1 MATCCGNDATAH
13 KLVTTAPTVLL
24 TLGRLPPAV
33 DIARS
38 FARAGWRVLVAEPFR
53 WHLARTSNA
62 VTQCFVVPP
71 PHESPQAYREA
82 LLDIIRRERVDL
94 LLPIS
99 EETMHVATL
108 TASLPSHCRWFGSD
122 ARLIHELHS
131 KFGFTRLARSAGLAV
146 PETLYAT
153 APETT
158 ALVDS
163 GDTIVKPEYSCS
175 GRQVQRFSK
184 GASLPRLAP
193 KMLVQRAIDGD
204 EFSAFAIARN
214 GEPLCI
220 VVYRAVL
227 RHGSVAV
234 VFERIEQTAV
244 SDWLVTL
251 IRSIQF
257 TGFIAI
263 DAIVDATGNAYA
275 IECNPRAT
283 SGVHFVATQ
292 CLAGLIGGDEIE
304 ASWRPQRRLQEFWST
319 WTHLLSVLG
328 QREQRQDTWRAIR
341 SARDVSWD
349 RGDPWVFPLATFSTW
364 PIISRA
370 IRQRATFAEVLAL
383 DIEWP
388 PADEA

>member
-1 MATCCGNDATAH
+1 M
-13 KLVTTAPTVLL
+13 TTAPTVLL

-33 DIARS
+33 DISRS

-62 VTQCFVVPP
+62 VAQSFIVPA
-71 PHESPQAYREA
+71 PHNAPQAYGEA

-94 LLPIS
+94 LLPVS

-108 TASLPSHCRWFGSD
+108 EAALPQHCQWFGSD

-146 PETLYAT
+146 PETLYAS
-153 APETT
+153 APES
-158 ALVDS
+158 AELVMS

-175 GRQVQRFSK
+175 GRRVQRISQ
-184 GASLPRLAP
+184 GATLPTLAP
-193 KMLVQRAIDGD
+193 GMLVQRAIDGD
-204 EFSAFAIARN
+204 EYSAFAIAKN
-214 GEPLCI
+214 GEPLMI

-234 VFERIEQTAV
+234 VFERLDQTAV
-244 SDWLVTL
+244 TDWLATL
-251 IRSIQF
+251 IRSIHF

-263 DAIVDATGNAYA
+263 DAIVDDAGNAYA

-283 SGVHFVATQ
+283 SGIHFVAEQ
-292 CLAGLIGGDEIE
+292 SLAALICGE
-304 ASWRPQRRLQEFWST
+304 ASESTWRPQRRLQEFWSA
-319 WTHLLSVLG
+319 WTHYLSVLG
-328 QREQRQDTWRAIR
+328 QPEQRRATWQAIR

-349 RGDPWVFPLATFSTW
+349 RTDPWVFPLATFSTW
-364 PIISRA
+364 PIIFRA
-370 IRQRATFAEVLAL
+370 IQRRATFAEVLAL

-388 PADEA
+388 PADET